1 MGRTSGRAGIA
12 ARRWPR
18 RAGGLQPEA
27 CCVARLLALQQAD
40 ASATTKSIFLEKDFL
55 E

>member
-1 MGRTSGRAGIA
+1 
-12 ARRWPR
+12 
-18 RAGGLQPEA
+18 
-27 CCVARLLALQQAD
+27 VARLLALQQAD